1 MIRKIEKEEIN
12 DVLNIWINAS
22 IQAHNFIDEEFWK
35 SKTVDMRE
43 TYIPNSD
50 TYIFKENEIIKGFF
64 SLHGN
69 TLAAMF
75 VSPEFHSNG
84 IGREM
89 MEKAKSLRNKLELTV
104 YKENPKSIEFYK
116 KCGFQI
122 IKEKVDVHT
131 GHIEVLMNFS
141 S

>member
-1 MIRKIEKEEIN
+1 M
-12 DVLNIWINAS
+12 
-22 IQAHNFIDEEFWK
+22 
-35 SKTVDMRE
+35 VDMRE
-43 TYIPNSD
+43 IYIPNSE

-75 VSPEFHSNG
+75 VSPEFQSNG
-84 IGREM
+84 IGQKM
-89 MEKAKSLRNKLELTV
+89 MGKAKTLRNSLELTV

-122 IKEKVDVHT
+122 IQEKVDVHT
-131 GHIEVLMNFS
+131 GHNEVLMNYGS
-141 S
+141 